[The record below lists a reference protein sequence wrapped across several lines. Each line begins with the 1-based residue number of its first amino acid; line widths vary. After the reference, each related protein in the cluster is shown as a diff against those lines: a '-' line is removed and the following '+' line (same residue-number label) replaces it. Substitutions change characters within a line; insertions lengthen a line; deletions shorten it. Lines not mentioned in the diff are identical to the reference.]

1 VLRSNAR
8 EVYSCTRVVMG
19 HKDRGVSGRL
29 WVDRMGTLRWR
40 PRSGQMLK
48 STTPHNM
55 IDGTSGSAGTGA
67 PERPGKI
74 LVCVTEDWFALS
86 HFQPLLRRL
95 RGVARDVVVVARD
108 SGRMDALAALGVR
121 TIALDYNRASLNP
134 ARELR
139 TVRALRRIVA
149 DERPDVVH
157 MIAMKPIVLAGLAL
171 WGGRRPRAVVHMTGL
186 GFLAI
191 SDTMKARLACRV
203 ALAIIA
209 HTLRQPQSW
218 LLVENPEDL
227 EFLRDG
233 GVDPGVRV
241 TMLGGAGIDPVA
253 YPARADP
260 ANPIPVAAFVARMI
274 RSKGVHV
281 LMEAARLLA
290 ERRVPLVIDLWG
302 ETDDGNPDAIPSETL
317 ARWSDSTRTR
327 YRGFTRD
334 VARVWETADIFVLPA
349 ISREGMP
356 RALLEAAASARPL
369 VVTDVPG
376 CRHFVTD
383 GVEGLIVPPGDASA
397 LADALARL
405 AGDAA
410 LRTRLGAAARAKVLA
425 GYTEAAVEAGV
436 ETAYRALSVL

>member
-1 VLRSNAR
+1 MMHRSWATQGP
-8 EVYSCTRVVMG
+8 EADDVGTADRVMP
-19 HKDRGVSGRL
+19 D
-29 WVDRMGTLRWR
+29 
-40 PRSGQMLK
+40 
-48 STTPHNM
+48 
-55 IDGTSGSAGTGA
+55 
-67 PERPGKI
+67 KI
-74 LVCVTEDWFALS
+74 LVCVTEDWFTLS
-86 HFQPLLRRL
+86 HFQPLLRCLRRL
-95 RGVARDVVVVARD
+95 AREVVVVARD
-108 SGRMDALAALGVR
+108 SGRMQELQALGVR

-139 TVRALRRIVA
+139 TVMALRRVIA
-149 DERPDVVH
+149 AEQPDVVH
-157 MIAMKPIVLAGLAL
+157 MIAMKPIVLGGLAL
-171 WGGRRPRAVVHMTGL
+171 WGALGPRAVVHMTGL

-191 SDTMKARLACRV
+191 SDTIKARLACRV

-209 HTLRQPQSW
+209 RTVRRPRSW

-227 EFLRDG
+227 AFLRSG
-233 GVDPGVRV
+233 GADPSPRV

-260 ANPIPVAAFVARMI
+260 ANPVPVAAFVARMI

-281 LMEAARLLA
+281 LMEAAGLLA
-290 ERRVPLVIDLWG
+290 ERGVPLVIDLWG
-302 ETDDGNPDAIPSETL
+302 ETDDGNPDAIPCEML
-317 ARWSDSTRTR
+317 ARWSDDARTR
-327 YRGFTRD
+327 YRGVTRD
-334 VARVWETADIFVLPA
+334 VARVWKTADIFVLPA

-383 GVEGLIVPPGDASA
+383 GVEGLIVPSGDAVA

-410 LRTRLGAAARAKVLA
+410 LRARLGTAARAKVLA
-425 GYTEAAVEAGV
+425 GYTEDAVEAGV
-436 ETAYRALSVL
+436 ETAYRALMAIP